1 VKEPSHTRTRILDT
15 AQDLVQRI
23 GANAMS
29 YQHISEAVGIRKAS
43 IHHHFPKK
51 EDLLEALIQR
61 YSGQFFI
68 WLDGIARANVAAPV
82 KLQRYIALFEATLRE
97 GKHDRACPI
106 GMLGAELASLGMAS
120 ATLVQRFRKKNEGFL
135 TEVLEQG
142 LKDSQFRF
150 AGDPGATAA
159 LIFALL
165 EGEVLIAR
173 GAAGVRDF
181 SRVAKQMLRLLQG

>member
-1 VKEPSHTRTRILDT
+1 MKESPHTRTRILDT

-61 YSGQFFI
+61 YSGQFFA
-68 WLDGIARANVAAPV
+68 WLDGIAQANVAAPV
-82 KLQRYIALFEATLRE
+82 KLQRYIALFEATLRQ

-106 GMLGAELASLGMAS
+106 GMLGAELASLGTAS
-120 ATLVQRFRKKNEGFL
+120 AALVQRFRRKNEGFL

-142 LKDSQFRF
+142 LKNNQFKF
-150 AGDPGATAA
+150 SGDPGATAA

-173 GAAGVRDF
+173 GAAGVEDF
-181 SRVAKQMLRLLQG
+181 SRVAKQMLRLLQR

>member
-1 VKEPSHTRTRILDT
+1 VKESSHTRTRILDT

-29 YQHISEAVGIRKAS
+29 YQHISAAVGIRKAS

-61 YSGQFFI
+61 YSGQFFA
-68 WLDGIARANVAAPV
+68 WLDGIARANVPAPV
-82 KLQRYIALFEATLRE
+82 KLQNYIALFEATLRE

-106 GMLGAELASLGMAS
+106 GMLGAELASLGTAS
-120 ATLVQRFRKKNEGFL
+120 AALVQRFRKTNESFL

-142 LKDSQFRF
+142 LKGGQFKF
-150 AGDPGATAA
+150 SGDHRATAA

-173 GAAGVRDF
+173 GAAGVKDF
-181 SRVAKQMLRLLQG
+181 SKVARQMLRLLQG

>member
-1 VKEPSHTRTRILDT
+1 MKEPPHTRTRILDT

-61 YSGQFFI
+61 YSGQFFA
-68 WLDGIARANVAAPV
+68 WLDGIAQANVAAPA

-106 GMLGAELASLGMAS
+106 GMLGAELASLGTAS
-120 ATLVQRFRKKNEGFL
+120 AALLQRFRKKNEDFL
-135 TEVLEQG
+135 TEVLQRG
-142 LKDSQFRF
+142 LADSQFKF
-150 AGDPGATAA
+150 SGDPGATAA

-173 GAAGVRDF
+173 GAAGVKDF
-181 SRVAKQMLRLLQG
+181 SRAAKQMLRLLQG

>member
-1 VKEPSHTRTRILDT
+1 VNEPSHTRTRILDT

-61 YSGQFFI
+61 YSGQFFT

-106 GMLGAELASLGMAS
+106 GMLGAELASLGTAS
-120 ATLVQRFRKKNEGFL
+120 AALVQLFRKKNEGFL
-135 TEVLEQG
+135 TGVLQQG
-142 LKDSQFRF
+142 LKDGQLNFS
-150 AGDPGATAA
+150 GDHRATAA

-165 EGEVLIAR
+165 EGEMLVAR
-173 GAAGVRDF
+173 GAAGVKDF
-181 SRVAKQMLRLLQG
+181 SKVAKQMLRLLQR

>member
-1 VKEPSHTRTRILDT
+1 LDT

-61 YSGQFFI
+61 YSGQFFA
-68 WLDGIARANVAAPV
+68 WLDGIARANVPAPV

-106 GMLGAELASLGMAS
+106 GMLGAELASLGTAS
-120 ATLVQRFRKKNEGFL
+120 AALVQRFRMKNEGFL
-135 TEVLEQG
+135 TEVLQQG
-142 LKDSQFRF
+142 LKDGQFKFSGNRR
-150 AGDPGATAA
+150 ATAA

-181 SRVAKQMLRLLQG
+181 SKVARQMLRLLQR

>member
-1 VKEPSHTRTRILDT
+1 VKGSPHTRTRILDA

-43 IHHHFPKK
+43 IHHHFSKK

-61 YSGQFFI
+61 YSGQFFA
-68 WLDGIARANVAAPV
+68 WLDGIAAANVAAPV
-82 KLQRYIALFEATLRE
+82 KLQRYVALFEGTLRE

-106 GMLGAELASLGMAS
+106 GMLGAELASLGSAS
-120 ATLVQRFRKKNEGFL
+120 AALVRRFGKKNEAFL
-135 TEVLEQG
+135 TEILERG
-142 LKDSQFRF
+142 LKDGQFKF
-150 AGDPGATAA
+150 SGDPGATAA

-173 GAAGVRDF
+173 GAAGVKDF
-181 SRVAKQMLRLLQG
+181 SRVAKQMLRLLRR

>member
-1 VKEPSHTRTRILDT
+1 VKEPSLTRTRILDA

-29 YQHISEAVGIRKAS
+29 YQHISETVGIRKAS

-51 EDLLEALIQR
+51 EDLLETLIQR
-61 YSGQFFI
+61 YSGQFFA
-68 WLDGIARANVAAPV
+68 WLDGIARANVPAPV
-82 KLQRYIALFEATLRE
+82 KLRRYIALFEATLRE

-106 GMLGAELASLGMAS
+106 GMLGAELASLGTAS
-120 ATLVQRFRKKNEGFL
+120 AALVQRFRKKNEGFL
-135 TEVLEQG
+135 IEVLEQG
-142 LKDSQFRF
+142 LKDGQFKF
-150 AGDPGATAA
+150 PGDHRATAA

-165 EGEVLIAR
+165 EGEALIAR

-181 SRVAKQMLRLLQG
+181 SKVARQMLRLLQR

>member
-1 VKEPSHTRTRILDT
+1 MKEPPHTRTRILDT

-61 YSGQFFI
+61 YSGQFFA

-106 GMLGAELASLGMAS
+106 GMLGAELASLGTAS
-120 ATLVQRFRKKNEGFL
+120 AALVQRFRKKNEDFL
-135 TEVLEQG
+135 TEVLQQG
-142 LKDSQFRF
+142 LKDSQFKF
-150 AGDPGATAA
+150 SGDPGATAA

-173 GAAGVRDF
+173 GAAGVKDF
-181 SRVAKQMLRLLQG
+181 SRVAKQMLRLLHG

>member
-1 VKEPSHTRTRILDT
+1 MKQSPHTRTRILDA

-29 YQHISEAVGIRKAS
+29 YQHISKAVGIRKAS
-43 IHHHFPKK
+43 IHHHFPTK

-61 YSGQFFI
+61 YSEQFFAC
-68 WLDGIARANVAAPV
+68 LDGIARANVAAPV

-106 GMLGAELASLGMAS
+106 GMLGAELASLGTAS
-120 ATLVQRFRKKNEGFL
+120 VALVQRFRKRNEAFL
-135 TEVLEQG
+135 ADVLNLG
-142 LKDSQFRF
+142 LKGGRF
-150 AGDPGATAA
+150 KFSGHPGAMAA
-159 LIFALL
+159 LIFALM

-173 GAAGVRDF
+173 GAAGVKDF
-181 SRVAKQMLRLLQG
+181 SRVAEQLLALLRR

>member
-1 VKEPSHTRTRILDT
+1 VKHSSHTRDRILDT

-29 YQHISEAVGIRKAS
+29 YQHISKAVGIRKAS

-51 EDLLEALIQR
+51 EDLLEAIVQR
-61 YSGQFFI
+61 YSGRFFS
-68 WLDGIARANVAAPV
+68 WLDGIASAPVASPV

-106 GMLGAELASLGMAS
+106 GMLGAELASLGAS
-120 ATLVQRFRKKNEGFL
+120 SAAQVRRFQKKNEAFL
-135 TEVLEQG
+135 NGVLKQG
-142 LKDSQFRF
+142 LKTGHFKFS
-150 AGDPGATAA
+150 GDQGATAA
-159 LIFALL
+159 LIFALV

-173 GAAGVRDF
+173 GAAGVKDF
-181 SRVAKQMLRLLQG
+181 SRVTDQMLRLLQR

>member
-1 VKEPSHTRTRILDT
+1 VKEPSLTRTRILDT

-29 YQHISEAVGIRKAS
+29 YQHISETVGIRKAS

-51 EDLLEALIQR
+51 EDLLEALIER
-61 YSGQFFI
+61 YSGQFFT
-68 WLDGIARANVAAPV
+68 WLDGIAQANVPAPV

-106 GMLGAELASLGMAS
+106 GMLGAELASLGTAS
-120 ATLVQRFRKKNEGFL
+120 AALVQRFRKKNECFL
-135 TEVLEQG
+135 TEVLELG
-142 LKDSQFRF
+142 LKHGQFKF
-150 AGDPGATAA
+150 SGDVTATAA

-165 EGEVLIAR
+165 EGEALIAR
-173 GAAGVRDF
+173 GAAGVKDF
-181 SRVAKQMLRLLQG
+181 SKVARQMLRLLQR

>member
-1 VKEPSHTRTRILDT
+1 VKERSQTRTRILDT

-61 YSGQFFI
+61 YSGQFFT
-68 WLDGIARANVAAPV
+68 WLDGIARANVPAPV

-120 ATLVQRFRKKNEGFL
+120 AALVQRFRKKNEGFL
-135 TEVLEQG
+135 TEVLQQG
-142 LKDSQFRF
+142 LKDGQFKF
-150 AGDPGATAA
+150 SGDHRATAA

-165 EGEVLIAR
+165 EGEALIAR
-173 GAAGVRDF
+173 GAAGVKDF
-181 SRVAKQMLRLLQG
+181 SKVARQMLRLLQR

>member
-1 VKEPSHTRTRILDT
+1 MSELSDTRTRVLDT

-61 YSGQFFI
+61 YSGQFFA

-82 KLQRYIALFEATLRE
+82 KLRRYIALFEATLRE
-97 GKHDRACPI
+97 GRHDRACPI
-106 GMLGAELASLGMAS
+106 GMLGAELASLGAAS
-120 ATLVQRFRKKNEGFL
+120 AALVQHFRKRNEAFL
-135 TEVLEQG
+135 TGVLQQG
-142 LKDSQFRF
+142 LKDGQFNF
-150 AGDPGATAA
+150 SGDHRATAA

-165 EGEVLIAR
+165 EGEMLVAR
-173 GAAGVRDF
+173 GAGGLKDF
-181 SRVAKQMLRLLQG
+181 AKVAKQMLRLLQR

>member
-1 VKEPSHTRTRILDT
+1 MKEPSHTRTRILDT

-61 YSGQFFI
+61 YSGQFFA

-106 GMLGAELASLGMAS
+106 GMLGAELASLGTAS
-120 ATLVQRFRKKNEGFL
+120 AALVQLFRKKNEGFL
-135 TEVLEQG
+135 TGVLQQG
-142 LKDSQFRF
+142 LKNGQFNF
-150 AGDPGATAA
+150 SGDHRATAA

-165 EGEVLIAR
+165 EGEMLVVR
-173 GAAGVRDF
+173 GAAGVKDF
-181 SRVAKQMLRLLQG
+181 SKVAKQMLRLLQR